1 MAKITVLGM
10 GAMGSRMALS
20 LIKAEH
26 EVTVWNR
33 SIDRT
38 KTVKDAGAKIAYTP
52 REAVKDAEFVIS
64 MVRDN
69 AASKDVWLSDT
80 GALAGMNKKTIAIE
94 SSTLTV
100 AWIKELNKHFKQQ
113 EIAFIDAPV
122 AGTRPQA
129 EAAQLIYFVGGDA
142 AIYDRAKPILQAMGS
157 KINHVGDVGSGMAVK
172 LAVNSLFAIQV
183 STMAELVNLMHQ
195 SGLDEAQAI
204 EILADTPV
212 CSPAAAT
219 AGKAIAAQKFA
230 PLFPIELVEKD
241 LNYALEISNADNL
254 PLINTTQRIY
264 AKAIERGYGEDNIT
278 GVAQLYRRT
287 VNSQ

>member
-157 KINHVGDVGSGMAVK
+157 KIHHVGDIGSGMAVK
-172 LAVNSLFAIQV
+172 LAVNSLFAVQV
-183 STMAELVNLMHQ
+183 SAMAELANMMHQ
-195 SGLDEAQAI
+195 SGLDEAKAI
-204 EILADTPV
+204 EIIADTPV
-212 CSPAAAT
+212 CSPAAAM
-219 AGKAIAAQKFA
+219 AGKAIAAKKFA

-241 LNYALEISNADNL
+241 LNYALKSFSNAEADF
-254 PLINTTQRIY
+254 LIAATQKIY

-278 GVAQLYRRT
+278 GVAQLY
-287 VNSQ
+287 Q

>member
-1 MAKITVLGM
+1 MTKITVLGM

-20 LIKAEH
+20 LLKAEH

-33 SIDRT
+33 SID
-38 KTVKDAGAKIAYTP
+38 KTETVRQAGAKVAHTP
-52 REAVKDAEFVIS
+52 REAAKDAEFVIS
-64 MVRDN
+64 MVRDD
-69 AASKDVWLSDT
+69 AASEEVWLSDT
-80 GALAGMNKKTIAIE
+80 GALAGIDKKAIAIE

-100 AWIKELNKHFKQQ
+100 AWTKELGAKFTQQ
-113 EIAFIDAPV
+113 GIDFIDAPV

-129 EAAQLIYFVGGDA
+129 EAAKLIYFVGGDVA
-142 AIYDRAKPILQAMGS
+142 VYDRAKPILQAMGS

-183 STMAELVNLMHQ
+183 SAMAELFEMMHQ
-195 SGLDEAQAI
+195 SGLDEARAI

-212 CSPAAAT
+212 CSPAAAM

-241 LNYALEISNADNL
+241 LNYALESLSNPENL
-254 PLINTTQRIY
+254 SLINATQGIY
-264 AKAIERGYGEDNIT
+264 AKAIEQGYGEDNIT
-278 GVAQLYRRT
+278 GVAQLY
-287 VNSQ
+287 Q

>member
-1 MAKITVLGM
+1 MAKITVSGM

-38 KTVKDAGAKIAYTP
+38 ETVKQAGAKIAHTR

-64 MVRDN
+64 MVRDD

-80 GALAGMNKKTIAIE
+80 GALAGMNKKAMPSASSAIAIE

-100 AWIKELNKHFKQQ
+100 AWIKELDKHFNQQ

-142 AIYDRAKPILQAMGS
+142 AIYDCAKPILQAMGS

-172 LAVNSLFAIQV
+172 LAVNSLFAVQV
-183 STMAELVNLMHQ
+183 SAMAELANMMHQ
-195 SGLDEAQAI
+195 SD
-204 EILADTPV
+204 
-212 CSPAAAT
+212 
-219 AGKAIAAQKFA
+219 
-230 PLFPIELVEKD
+230 
-241 LNYALEISNADNL
+241 
-254 PLINTTQRIY
+254 
-264 AKAIERGYGEDNIT
+264 
-278 GVAQLYRRT
+278 
-287 VNSQ
+287 

>member
-1 MAKITVLGM
+1 
-10 GAMGSRMALS
+10 MGSRMALS
-20 LIKAEH
+20 LLKAKH

-33 SIDRT
+33 SID
-38 KTVKDAGAKIAYTP
+38 KTENVRQAGAKVAHTP

-64 MVRDN
+64 MVRDD
-69 AASKDVWLSDT
+69 AASEEVWLSDT
-80 GALAGMNKKTIAIE
+80 GALAGMDKKATAIE

-100 AWIKELNKHFKQQ
+100 AWIKELSKRFEQQ
-113 EIAFIDAPV
+113 GIAFLDAPV

-129 EAAQLIYFVGGDA
+129 EVAQLIYFVGGDVA
-142 AIYDRAKPILQAMGS
+142 VGDRAKPILQAMGS
-157 KINHVGDVGSGMAVK
+157 KIHHIGDVGSGMAIK

-183 STMAELVNLMHQ
+183 SAMAELVNLMHQ